1 MLDYGLIRK
10 ILEQLREAYPGRV
23 DGLYK
28 LDPDEDKAI
37 RHLAYLEQHRLIDI
51 TITQDKRGNY
61 RISRGTITA
70 QGIDFLQPD
79 GGLSALAAPTIRIAP
94 ESLIA
99 IIDTALASR
108 NVSAEDRTLIQK
120 GLGVAGPEAV
130 KACVQRLIGAGI
142 AHAPD
147 LLSLLRLS

>member
-1 MLDYGLIRK
+1 MLDYSLIRT
-10 ILEQLREAYPGRV
+10 ILERLQEAYPGRV

-28 LDPDEDKAI
+28 LGDDEDKAI

-51 TITQDKRGNY
+51 TITQDKRGGY

-70 QGIDFLQPD
+70 RGIDFLQAD

-94 ESLIA
+94 ESLITV
-99 IIDTALASR
+99 IDAALAER
-108 NVSAEDRTLIQK
+108 NVSAEERCLIQK

-130 KACVQRLIGAGI
+130 KACVQRLIEAGI

-147 LLSLLRLS
+147 LLALLRLS